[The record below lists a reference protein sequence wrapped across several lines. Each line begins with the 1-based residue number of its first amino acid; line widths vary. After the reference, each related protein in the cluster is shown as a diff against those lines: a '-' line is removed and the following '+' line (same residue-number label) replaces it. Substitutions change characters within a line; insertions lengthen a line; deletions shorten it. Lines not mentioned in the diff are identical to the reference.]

1 MSGVSGGRDGTGLPG
16 EVGLWVFIFADLAF
30 FLLLFALAARDLGH
44 ARAAAEAGRDALT
57 PAVGVA
63 NTLIL
68 LTGSWATAIGTRVVP
83 RDRAPPWLYAAAAS
97 GVVFLALKVVEYA
110 HVTGAGHALGESAF
124 FTWYFFLTG
133 FHAFHVGGGIV
144 LLATVAARLRQGQEP
159 GEPLIEAAGCYWHLV
174 DLLWIAIFL
183 LLYLL

>member
-1 MSGVSGGRDGTGLPG
+1 MIGGREADNLPG
-16 EVGLWVFIFADLAF
+16 EAGLWVFIFADLAF
-30 FLLLFALAARDLGH
+30 FLLLFGLAAWDLGH
-44 ARAAAEAGRDALT
+44 ARTAAAAGRDALT
-57 PAVGVA
+57 PAIGVA

-68 LTGSWATAIGTRVVP
+68 LTGSWAAAMGTRAVP
-83 RDRAPPWLYAAAAS
+83 RSQAAPWLYAAAAS
-97 GVVFLALKVVEYA
+97 GVVFLALKVIEYA

-133 FHAFHVGGGIV
+133 FHAFHVACGIV
-144 LLATVAARLRQGQEP
+144 LLATVAARLRRSGNA

-174 DLLWIAIFL
+174 DLLWIGIFL